1 VFGTSILFAAMENFV
16 LFSTVFA
23 VAMFAVALIVR
34 QITIREL
41 WQPKAASLARYYAA
55 ALLVP
60 PAASLWLVAAALLP
74 RLWLTPEVFAAEHS
88 TPHQFHLFG
97 ELAIAVE
104 PALAYAMASFLIVT
118 AAVVVWFN
126 VRASWRIGNVVEKL
140 DMHAAAPPTEQ
151 VAVVNEVAA
160 RAGLSVGLVM
170 SDYPLSF
177 VWGFRHSKLILSSGL
192 LRTLTGAELT
202 GVLEHEAAH
211 HERRDNLIKLLLSLC
226 SYSSLAFPLSR
237 LMVGWRATEVEILCD
252 EVAAARTSE
261 PLEIAEALVK
271 LRRQTMVGPLIVE
284 PIPTHA
290 TASSFVSDSA
300 LTFQRRVAR
309 LLTLVDAPALLPS
322 GRPSN
327 LARISA
333 LLFTASIVT
342 LSGILLFAPLSVHH
356 AAESLIGISK

>member
-1 VFGTSILFAAMENFV
+1 MENFV
-16 LFSTVFA
+16 LFSTIFA
-23 VAMFAVALIVR
+23 VTMFAVALIVR
-34 QITIREL
+34 QITIREI
-41 WQPKAASLARYYAA
+41 WRPKAASLSRWYAA
-55 ALLVP
+55 ALIVP

-74 RLWLTPEVFAAEHS
+74 RLWLTPEGFAAEHS

-104 PALAYAMASFLIVT
+104 PALAYGLAGFLVVT
-118 AAVVVWFN
+118 AAAVVWVN
-126 VRASWRIGNVVEKL
+126 VRASWRIRNVVEKL

-151 VAVVNEVAA
+151 VALVNEVAA
-160 RAGLSVGLVM
+160 RAGLSIGLVM
-170 SDYPLSF
+170 SEYPLSF

-237 LMVGWRATEVEILCD
+237 LIIGWRATEVEILCD
-252 EVAAARTSE
+252 EVAATRTSG

-271 LRRQTMVGPLIVE
+271 LRRQTMARSPISE

-290 TASSFVSDSA
+290 IASSFASDSA

-309 LLTLVDAPALLPS
+309 LLTLVDAPALVPN
-322 GRPSN
+322 GRQ
-327 LARISA
+327 LDLVRTTA
-333 LLFTASIVT
+333 LLLAVSIVT

-356 AAESLIGISK
+356 AAEALIGISK